1 MGQNKN
7 LQAPRMPPQRVP
19 DLECGHAWM
28 LLLASKALPADE
40 TEQRVTNGAAWLR
53 LSIGPP

>member
-7 LQAPRMPPQRVP
+7 LQAPRMPPQRVL

-28 LLLASKALPADE
+28 PLMAAEVFTADE
-40 TEQRVTNGAAWLR
+40 TKQRMTNGAAWLR